1 MIDEL
6 GRKIITKLVGLKAKT
21 YTYLK
26 DSNDEEKKAK
36 RTESVSSKKLKFED
50 YKKCLE
56 AAQIENKINHLEKN
70 KINKDVLKYY
80 H

>member
-6 GRKIITKLVGLKAKT
+6 GRKIITNLVGLKAKT

>member
-6 GRKIITKLVGLKAKT
+6 GRKIITKLAGLKAKT

-36 RTESVSSKKLKFED
+36 RTESVSKKT
-50 YKKCLE
+50 
-56 AAQIENKINHLEKN
+56 
-70 KINKDVLKYY
+70 
-80 H
+80 